1 MSVSSVLNIQSWIII
16 SHTHNWKIRGYDW
29 IGTKSFEAGILDLRV
44 LKSNGFIDII
54 PFCVYVARRKR
65 ILNSHYHAIFK
76 SKNNWILVL
85 WFSEKLVIRH
95 CRARKVIISIFNTHF
110 IILTHE
116 LTSMKGNLKFSQ
128 LFKTTAKY
136 VTNSHKQRQLYLVDT
151 RRYIQNVF
159 IINRILSKWKKLL
172 TTFCLYCC
180 LAFQTI

>member
-1 MSVSSVLNIQSWIII
+1 M
-16 SHTHNWKIRGYDW
+16 
-29 IGTKSFEAGILDLRV
+29 
-44 LKSNGFIDII
+44 KSNGFIDFI

-136 VTNSHKQRQLYLVDT
+136 VTNSHKQWQLYLVDT
-151 RRYIQNVF
+151 QRHIQNVF
-159 IINRILSKWKKLL
+159 IANRNGRNYKHCIASLPFKRFKRFSSDFSLK
-172 TTFCLYCC
+172 
-180 LAFQTI
+180 